1 MEEKRE
7 ENRLLAEVL
16 VLVPTH
22 EEDKIPH
29 YLESMLHWLITC
41 LNRYRGRTEDLV
53 ERSKKMESIA
63 SDNRKET
70 EVGKEA
76 SRKFAKLNEKKEETP
91 TKLTNQE
98 ESKIQKRAKLN

>member
-1 MEEKRE
+1 
-7 ENRLLAEVL
+7 
-16 VLVPTH
+16 
-22 EEDKIPH
+22 
-29 YLESMLHWLITC
+29 
-41 LNRYRGRTEDLV
+41 
-53 ERSKKMESIA
+53 MESIA